1 MKPFTRTAILKVV
14 SIPLLFIL
22 IGGCT
27 SSGARKIDV
36 KPAQRIKITGSQTC
50 VPLLK
55 ILAEKYHQ
63 DHTNVE
69 IAFLPGAHSAS
80 AIDGLKNG
88 IVEIGAISRPLSADE
103 QKLGFTYVKLS
114 DDALTVAIDRKL
126 PIDNLSSDAV
136 RGIYSGT
143 ITNWS
148 ALGGPDKPILV
159 LDRAED
165 ESAKIILREYL
176 LGKDLATVSS
186 ASVMFLETDMVK
198 ALETSTGAIGYLS
211 FGYAISQ
218 ELPIRLV
225 SVDGVKPSVENVDNG
240 SYKMVRPM
248 GIIYKGPLDSTTK
261 DFILYLTSKEAAK
274 VLESNGYAKAH

>member
-1 MKPFTRTAILKVV
+1 MKPLTGTAILKIV
-14 SIPLLFIL
+14 SIPLLLIL
-22 IGGCT
+22 ISGCA
-27 SSGARKIDV
+27 SSGAKKIDV

-55 ILAEKYHQ
+55 ILAEKYHNNHQ
-63 DHTNVE
+63 NVE

-80 AIDGLKNG
+80 AIDGLKSG
-88 IVEIGAISRPLSADE
+88 IVDVGAISRPLTADE

-114 DDALTVAIDRKL
+114 DDGLTVAVDRRL
-126 PIDNLSSDAV
+126 PVDNLSSDAI

-165 ESAKIILREYL
+165 ESAKIILREYV

-198 ALETSTGAIGYLS
+198 ALETSTGAVGYLS
-211 FGYAISQ
+211 LGYAISE
-218 ELPIRLV
+218 ELPIRLI
-225 SVDGVKPSVENVDNG
+225 SIDGVKPSVENVDNG

-248 GIIYKGPLDSTTK
+248 GIIYKDPLDSTTK
-261 DFILYLTSKEAAK
+261 DFVNYLTSKEAAK